1 MEKNTIDADRPLLT
15 ITVGEFQN
23 IIREAICGRR
33 EDEGATAKG
42 LGELA
47 ERLGCG
53 RSKASE
59 LRRLGVL
66 DGAVVSKVGRE
77 TVFDVEK
84 ARKLASKYGRK
95 NKQQ

>member
-15 ITVGEFQN
+15 ITIGEFQD

-53 RSKASE
+53 KTKISE

-66 DGAVVSKVGRE
+66 DKAIVSKIGRE
-77 TVFDVEK
+77 AVFDVSK
-84 ARKLASKYGRK
+84 ARKLALEYGKK
-95 NKQQ
+95 NKQ

>member
-33 EDEGATAKG
+33 EEDGATAKG

-53 RSKASE
+53 KTKISE

-66 DGAVVSKVGRE
+66 DKAIVSKIGRE
-77 TVFDVEK
+77 VIFDVSE
-84 ARKLASKYGRK
+84 ARKLASEYGK
-95 NKQQ
+95 NNKH